1 MEYWFL
7 KPRIFIEG
15 DIMEERKYVV
25 WGTGDITKELRVK
38 YNDLKIVFLLI
49 MTKKKEERFNM
60 GGEYGISL
68 R

>member
-1 MEYWFL
+1 
-7 KPRIFIEG
+7 
-15 DIMEERKYVV
+15 MEERKYVV